1 MESNDACRLDTST
14 SGLTSSFLNTA
25 NTDMPFL
32 LKKKKKKKST
42 RLRDQRGCRGRDR
55 MVAGFTTTC
64 VISQCLLLKL

>member
-32 LKKKKKKKST
+32 LKKKTKKNPLDLETK
-42 RLRDQRGCRGRDR
+42 GA
-55 MVAGFTTTC
+55 VVV
-64 VISQCLLLKL
+64 VILW